1 MKKLL
6 LILLCLPMIS
16 LNNLSYASFPVIEH
30 ESTLELVDSEKRE
43 IESPVKDTP
52 LGNWSLVLGLL
63 WFPLLFLAFMYA
75 WDGPEEYVMFFLVAS
90 IASFIGAIITGIQSL
105 NSGETPKWK
114 AYVGLGITL
123 SIFLIV
129 FLSIYPIM
137 FH

>member
-1 MKKLL
+1 MRKLL
-6 LILLCLPMIS
+6 LLVITLITFTNIS
-16 LNNLSYASFPVIEH
+16 CASFPVIEC
-30 ESTLELVDSEKRE
+30 ESTLELVDSEEKE

-52 LGNWSLVLGLL
+52 LGTWSLVLGLL
-63 WFPLLFLAFMYA
+63 WFPLLLLAFMYA
-75 WDGPEEYVMFFLVAS
+75 FDGPEEYVIFFLVAS

-123 SIFLIV
+123 SIFLII

>member
-1 MKKLL
+1 MKKLVLL
-6 LILLCLPMIS
+6 LITLITLI
-16 LNNLSYASFPVIEH
+16 NVSYASFPVIEY
-30 ESTLELVDSEKRE
+30 ENALELVDSEKKE

-123 SIFLIV
+123 SIF
-129 FLSIYPIM
+129 
-137 FH
+137 

>member
-1 MKKLL
+1 MKKLVLL
-6 LILLCLPMIS
+6 LITLITLI
-16 LNNLSYASFPVIEH
+16 NVSYASFPVIEY
-30 ESTLELVDSEKRE
+30 ESTLELVDSEKKE

-63 WFPLLFLAFMYA
+63 WFPLLFLAFIYA

-129 FLSIYPIM
+129 FLSIYPLL